1 MVMPSRIALP
11 AMLAAAVLTTA
22 AYAQAPSRTQAT
34 PPAADQGRE
43 VTHRGCL
50 TTTPSATP
58 STPAAQQHPVVHLR
72 TGEAGNETTFALVTA
87 PDADIDLAR
96 HADRLV
102 EVRGVEYREGT
113 AAGNE
118 TSRVQGGQMQ
128 DVGQAAIVE
137 SPSRAR
143 ETTADS
149 SVQRTF
155 EVTRIRVIAETCPT
169 P

>member
-1 MVMPSRIALP
+1 MVMPSRVALP

-50 TTTPSATP
+50 TTTATP
-58 STPAAQQHPVVHLR
+58 STPTGQQRPAVHLR
-72 TGEAGNETTFALVTA
+72 TGDAGNETTFALVTA

-149 SVQRTF
+149 GVQRTF
-155 EVTRIRVIAETCPT
+155 QVTRIRVIAETCPT